1 MTSVYL
7 VRHGQTAWNKEE
19 IFRGRSDIPL
29 NETGLKEAAL
39 AGEYLKSFEV
49 EAIYSSPLARA
60 WQTAQKIAG
69 FHRLEVRP
77 LDGLMDMSF
86 GRWEGH
92 SLKEVKERDG

>member
-1 MTSVYL
+1 MTTVYL

-29 NETGLKEAAL
+29 NETGLREAEL
-39 AGEYLKSFEV
+39 AGEFLKSMEV

-69 FHRLEVRP
+69 FHGLDVRP
-77 LDGLMDMSF
+77 LEGLTDMSF
-86 GRWEGH
+86 GHWEGR
-92 SLKEVKERDG
+92 SLEEVKERDG